1 VNTVVEQTEDQ
12 ANDVA
17 AALLAHAR
25 HQGEHAYS
33 PWCRTVR
40 RATGALGAER
50 PGQIGPFGRWPDPR
64 EEEGHDESH
73 EEDPAPKVT
82 RNLFV
87 TWFAAR
93 QQRPLFARP
102 DA

>member
-1 VNTVVEQTEDQ
+1 MIPLVS
-12 ANDVA
+12 
-17 AALLAHAR
+17 H
-25 HQGEHAYS
+25 
-33 PWCRTVR
+33 
-40 RATGALGAER
+40 RAKGRGALGAER

-64 EEEGHDESH
+64 EDEGHDESD

-82 RNLFV
+82 QGLFV

-93 QQRPLFARP
+93 QQWPLFARP